1 MLEKLKRNM
10 LVDNEKKPED
20 LIILYDMGYDTGKY
34 SHIRI
39 QLGLVDARTVKS
51 ATEEEEGGYQRLL
64 KSKRVV
70 DITGDF
76 HWSRLNPKKVKYPR
90 P

>member
-39 QLGLVDARTVKS
+39 QLGLV
-51 ATEEEEGGYQRLL
+51 
-64 KSKRVV
+64 
-70 DITGDF
+70 
-76 HWSRLNPKKVKYPR
+76 H
-90 P
+90 